1 MSSLKTGERRVVEA
15 AMKRFQL
22 ILKEHG
28 IRELRD
34 RARPQDNALE
44 LVNACY
50 ALMKARKA

>member
-1 MSSLKTGERRVVEA
+1 MSSLKTDERRVVEA
-15 AMKRFQL
+15 AMKRFRL

-34 RARPQDNALE
+34 RARPQDCALA

-50 ALMKARKA
+50 ALMKSRKT